1 MAGRPRKK
9 PEYNPELQFNNFLQE
24 LRDAYEEAEG
34 TWRYQRSFIYLSDTM
49 EIWSDKSSG
58 SNREENGK
66 VEINPCFYYLRTI
79 RLTWIYYRVSRKIN
93 MKKDTRLLMNVS
105 NEKLK

>member
-1 MAGRPRKK
+1 
-9 PEYNPELQFNNFLQE
+9 
-24 LRDAYEEAEG
+24 
-34 TWRYQRSFIYLSDTM
+34 M

>member
-1 MAGRPRKK
+1 MSYREKMEKK
-9 PEYNPELQFNNFLQE
+9 IPQGKKTVVMQSLLDDKGNV
-24 LRDAYEEAEG
+24 LRVSY
-34 TWRYQRSFIYLSDTM
+34 IYLSDTM
-49 EIWSDKSSG
+49 EIWFDQSSR

-66 VEINPCFYYLRTI
+66 AEINPCFYYLRMI

-93 MKKDTRLLMNVS
+93 MKKDIRLLMNVS